1 MSRMTMLTMLLC
13 FISIVV
19 IFGENTEN
27 LEVNEV
33 YMGNIKE
40 KPEKP
45 PTAAVSSALMQASK
59 VAVVSSP
66 SFFQDESQKALK
78 GLSDGVGLHLWEES
92 ESLLIEEFMEH
103 MEHSDPQVSQEQ
115 VEQVKQI
122 EHPQEVDEV
131 DEVDMDKIDKID
143 NFPKLRQGWSG
154 WLLVLRSLLLAT
166 VLHLAWL
173 GYSQYSLCKNSMVS
187 PVNGVDEIDGVD
199 MNFDKTARCNG
210 ADEAWFS
217 CSALHVAAADAN
229 LEEMRSLLANT
240 AVTDVKAAVNA
251 VDAWDETPLHMAVRR
266 GSIAACVLLLEAK
279 ADVNARNADDETPL
293 AVLTKAKDAK
303 NDAKSQNDF
312 DNLVTLSHLLFSHG
326 AVLGDSSTSM
336 PDTALPMPCATAL
349 LESLLEMP
357 RGATWGLTVVLVK
370 LSRSHGDTSS
380 RTGRPS
386 DTLWPTRVSHC
397 RRLRFFTEKN
407 TSFALAALL
416 MGFSFSDFLR
426 FLDFHMCLQW
436 F

>member
-1 MSRMTMLTMLLC
+1 MVRMSRMTMLTMLLC
-13 FISIVV
+13 FISMVV
-19 IFGENTEN
+19 VLGENTAN

-33 YMGNIKE
+33 IGNIKE
-40 KPEKP
+40 KGEVSA

-59 VAVVSSP
+59 VSVVSP
-66 SFFQDESQKALK
+66 SFFQDENQKALK

-115 VEQVKQI
+115 VEEVKQI

-131 DEVDMDKIDKID
+131 DEANID
-143 NFPKLRQGWSG
+143 WSG

-173 GYSQYSLCKNSMVS
+173 GYSQYSVFKNSTVS

-199 MNFDKTARCNG
+199 MHFDKAARCNE
-210 ADEAWFS
+210 ADGPCFS

-229 LEEMRSLLANT
+229 LAEMRRLLANT
-240 AVTDVKAAVNA
+240 AVTDVKAGVKA

-266 GSIAACVLLLEAK
+266 GSIAACELLLEAK

-293 AVLTKAKDAK
+293 AVLNKAKDAK
-303 NDAKSQNDF
+303 KDAKSQNDF

-357 RGATWGLTVVLVK
+357 SGATWHIEPYRTSIRHTVTYTCVASSQATLLQRK
-370 LSRSHGDTSS
+370 KDLLLCLGCASHG
-380 RTGRPS
+380 
-386 DTLWPTRVSHC
+386 LLIFC
-397 RRLRFFTEKN
+397 FF
-407 TSFALAALL
+407 FA
-416 MGFSFSDFLR
+416 F
-426 FLDFHMCLQW
+426 
-436 F
+436 

>member
-1 MSRMTMLTMLLC
+1 MVRMSRMTMLTMLLC
-13 FISIVV
+13 FVSMVV
-19 IFGENTEN
+19 FGENTAN

-33 YMGNIKE
+33 GNIE
-40 KPEKP
+40 KGEVSA

-59 VAVVSSP
+59 VSVVSP
-66 SFFQDESQKALK
+66 IFQENQKAK
-78 GLSDGVGLHLWEES
+78 GLSDVGLHLWEES
-92 ESLLIEEFMEH
+92 ESLLIEEFEH
-103 MEHSDPQVSQEQ
+103 MEHSDPQVSQQ
-115 VEQVKQI
+115 V

-131 DEVDMDKIDKID
+131 EANID
-143 NFPKLRQGWSG
+143 SG

-173 GYSQYSLCKNSMVS
+173 GYSQSSVFKNSMVS

-199 MNFDKTARCNG
+199 MQFDKAARCNG
-210 ADEAWFS
+210 ADGACFS

-240 AVTDVKAAVNA
+240 AVTDVKAAVSA

-266 GSIAACVLLLEAK
+266 GSIAACELLLEAK

-293 AVLTKAKDAK
+293 AVLKKAKDAK
-303 NDAKSQNDF
+303 KEAKSHDF

-357 RGATWGLTVVLVK
+357 SGAT
-370 LSRSHGDTSS
+370 
-380 RTGRPS
+380 
-386 DTLWPTRVSHC
+386 
-397 RRLRFFTEKN
+397 
-407 TSFALAALL
+407 
-416 MGFSFSDFLR
+416 
-426 FLDFHMCLQW
+426 
-436 F
+436 